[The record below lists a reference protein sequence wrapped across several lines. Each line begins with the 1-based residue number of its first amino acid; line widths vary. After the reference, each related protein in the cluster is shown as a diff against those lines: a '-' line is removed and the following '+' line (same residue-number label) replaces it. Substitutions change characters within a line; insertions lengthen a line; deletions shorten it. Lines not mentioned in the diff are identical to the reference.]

1 MRTRLISL
9 LCIAAPLTLAACGGS
24 TSTSTSAD
32 TGTGC
37 TKSDLA
43 VKSTG
48 KLTVGTD
55 NPAYPPWFGGGEKAA
70 PWKINDPATGEGY
83 ESAVVYAVA
92 KKLGFTAADVTWT
105 VVPFDKAFSPG
116 TKDFDILANQVS
128 ISAQRAKAVTF
139 SSGYYNVNQAV
150 VALKSNAV
158 AKATT
163 MADLKDAKFGA
174 QVGTTSL
181 SALKERVAPTKD
193 VAVYN
198 NQADVVSALKSKQVD
213 AIVVDLPTGFYV
225 TAAEIDNSAI
235 VGQFPL
241 ESDVP
246 AEQFGLVMQKDS
258 PIASCVSKAVDALR
272 ADGTLGSLEVKY
284 LAEAGAPFL
293 K

>member
-1 MRTRLISL
+1 MRTKLISL
-9 LCIAAPLTLAACGGS
+9 LCLAAPLTLAACGGS
-24 TSTSTSAD
+24 TTATTAD
-32 TGTGC
+32 TGSTC
-37 TKSDLA
+37 TKADLA
-43 VKSTG
+43 LKSAG

-70 PWKINDPATGEGY
+70 PWKINDPATGKGY

-92 KKLGFTAADVTWT
+92 KRLGFTPAEVTWT

-116 TKDFDILANQVS
+116 KKDFDILANQVS
-128 ISAQRAKAVTF
+128 ISPQREKAVTF
-139 SSGYYNVNQAV
+139 SSPYYTVNQAV
-150 VALKSNAV
+150 IALKSNPA

-163 MADLKDAKFGA
+163 MAALKDVKFGA

-198 NQADVVSALKSKQVD
+198 NQVDVITALKTKQVD

-225 TAAEIDNSAI
+225 TAAEIDNSTI

-241 ESDVP
+241 VDG
-246 AEQFGLVMQKDS
+246 ATGEQFGLVMQKDS
-258 PIASCVSKAVDALR
+258 PIATCVSGAVDALTS
-272 ADGTLGSLEVKY
+272 DGTLGTLEQTY